1 MATIK
6 WDADTITTHMNDTEL
21 GGLADDTNAISGAID
36 NTTALR
42 LFEDL
47 EFYMA
52 DNGTNAPTAGG
63 VIEVYLLASVDGT
76 NYPDGGVGVDPAAN
90 TFVGVFNTRT
100 VSDNQRMVLRGISLP
115 PLKYK
120 YVIINKSGMAMN
132 STGSTLKGVSYGYA
146 SA

>member
-6 WDADTITTHMNDTEL
+6 WDADSVTTHMTTDL
-21 GGLADDTNAISGAID
+21 DSIADDANSAASSAID

-47 EFYMA
+47 EFLLK
-52 DNGTNAPTAGG
+52 DNGTNSPTAGG

-76 NYPDGGVGVDPAAN
+76 NYPDGSTSIDPAAN
-90 TFVGVFNTRT
+90 TFVGVFNTRV
-100 VSDNQRMVLRGISLP
+100 VSTDQRMVLRGISLP
-115 PLKYK
+115 ALKYK
-120 YVIINKSGMAMN
+120 YLIINKTGMAFTTAN
-132 STGSTLKGVSYGYA
+132 TLKGVSYGYA